1 MQRSP
6 PDDGAPRYRAP
17 ALEKGLDILELLSDR
32 PEGLSQSEIARAL
45 ERSVGEIF
53 RMLAC
58 LVDRGY
64 VAIQRPSDRY
74 VLTLRVF
81 ELAHR
86 HAPLQHMIA
95 NALWRMR
102 ELAARVH
109 QSCHLT
115 VVETGHGVVVA
126 QVNAPGEIGFAVRA
140 GSVLDLL
147 STASGRVLLAF
158 QPAAERER
166 ILSLEPGSRARRAF
180 LAKYDETLEAV
191 RARGYEEMES
201 TRIRGVRDLSFPV
214 LDPRACAVAA
224 MTMPF
229 IERLDVEDVS
239 IASARDA
246 LSLAARSLSAALGA
260 PASASTAPES
270 PAGEPETDP
279 RSAKPAGKRAESTG
293 SAPGHGVVRVLR

>member
-6 PDDGAPRYRAP
+6 TDDGAPRYRAP

-32 PEGLSQSEIARAL
+32 PEGLSQSEIAHTL

-86 HAPLQHMIA
+86 HAPLQHLIA

-115 VVETGHGVVVA
+115 VVESGHGVVVA
-126 QVNAPGEIGFAVRA
+126 QANAPGEIGFAVRV
-140 GSVLDLL
+140 GSLIDLPT
-147 STASGRVLLAF
+147 TASGRVLLAF
-158 QPAAERER
+158 QPPAERER
-166 ILSLEPGSRARRAF
+166 ILALEASSHARRAS
-180 LAKYDETLEAV
+180 LAEHEETLKAV
-191 RARGYEEMES
+191 RARGHEDMDS
-201 TRIRGVRDLSFPV
+201 TRIRGVHDLSFPV
-214 LDPRACAVAA
+214 LDPRGCAVAA

-229 IERLDVEDVS
+229 IERIDVEDVLL
-239 IASARDA
+239 AEARDA
-246 LSLAARSLSAALGA
+246 LAETARSLSAALGA
-260 PASASTAPES
+260 QAPRESVEHRGPASA
-270 PAGEPETDP
+270 
-279 RSAKPAGKRAESTG
+279 
-293 SAPGHGVVRVLR
+293 GVTRVSR

>member
-1 MQRSP
+1 MQRPPSP
-6 PDDGAPRYRAP
+6 AGPPRYRAP

-86 HAPLQHMIA
+86 HAPLQHLIA

-115 VVETGHGVVVA
+115 VVESGHGVVVA
-126 QVNAPGEIGFAVRA
+126 QANAPGEIGFAVRV
-140 GSVLDLL
+140 GSLVDLPT
-147 STASGRVLLAF
+147 TASGRVLLAF
-158 QPAAERER
+158 QPPSERER
-166 ILSLEPGSRARRAF
+166 ILSLEPGARVRRTF
-180 LAKYDETLEAV
+180 LHKLEEILQAV
-191 RARGYEEMES
+191 RERGYEDMDS
-201 TRIRGVRDLSFPV
+201 TRIRGVHDLSFPV
-214 LDPRACAVAA
+214 FDPRGTAVAA

-229 IERLDVEDVS
+229 IERIDVEDVPV
-239 IASARDA
+239 ADAR
-246 LSLAARSLSAALGA
+246 AALGEA
-260 PASASTAPES
+260 AKALTGALAGVLGPGGPA
-270 PAGEPETDP
+270 DP
-279 RSAKPAGKRAESTG
+279 PKARAAEG
-293 SAPGHGVVRVLR
+293 PDVARVLR